1 MSGRGTW
8 LTVERVDSLS
18 RRPSMVFVT
27 GRLEGEPLHVG
38 DSVIINDDAAG
49 ATSAEIRSIEMH
61 TAPGTVT
68 IALDA
73 NLKPLIRGGVV
84 ISRAG

>member
-1 MSGRGTW
+1 MSGRDTR

-27 GRLEGEPLHVG
+27 GRLEGEPLRIG
-38 DSVIINDDAAG
+38 DSLIIDG

-61 TAPGTVT
+61 TAPGVVTV
-68 IALDA
+68 ALDA
-73 NLKPLIRGGVV
+73 SVKPLIRGGVV
-84 ISRAG
+84 LSRPV